1 MENNYKENCRNL
13 LESFSEFNS
22 GNNSKLSLENYL
34 EKELNYSRKESQEI
48 VKNISAE

>member
-13 LESFSEFNS
+13 LENFSEFNS
-22 GNNSKLSLENYL
+22 RNVQKISLENYL

-48 VKNISAE
+48 ARNISAE